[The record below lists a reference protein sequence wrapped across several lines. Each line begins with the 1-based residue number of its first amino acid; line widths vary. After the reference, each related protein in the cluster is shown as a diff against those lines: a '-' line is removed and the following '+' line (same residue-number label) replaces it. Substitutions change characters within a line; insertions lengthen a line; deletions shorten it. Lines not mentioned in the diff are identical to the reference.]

1 MIQEKYTKDDIKN
14 RIRPRILLL
23 GNGINRAFNEDSWSK
38 LLEKIKLDKYNDEPS
53 NYEMPMPLK
62 ATLLTNNNA
71 NKSIAKKLDKKK
83 VYGPYNQD
91 LINFLRRYTKL
102 EFTDILTTNYG
113 YEIEASLL
121 EDGKINKN
129 RLDKIIGLK
138 NLKEKERNVKSFFKF
153 DTTKVWHIHGE
164 YRKAQSLVLD
174 HKSYCDMLSQ
184 YKNRADSFKDRLNRK
199 LRKNDLNGWLEITS
213 WIDAFLL
220 GDVYIV
226 GFGMDFSEID
236 IWWLIGEKYS
246 YRNNFDEKN
255 RDILGETTYFNLQ
268 LDNDENIR
276 AEKDFNCKLEL
287 MRVYGVE
294 VKNISIKKL
303 LTGKEDNRIYTKF
316 HSEVSTILKN
326 EII

>member
-71 NKSIAKKLDKKK
+71 NNSIAKKLDKKK

-121 EDGKINKN
+121 EDGKINNN
-129 RLDKIIGLK
+129 RLKKIQGCKKI
-138 NLKEKERNVKSFFKF
+138 KERNVRYFYKF

-174 HKSYCDMLSQ
+174 HKSYCDIISQ
-184 YKNRADSFKDRLNRK
+184 CKDRVVSFRNRLNEK
-199 LRKNDLNGWLEITS
+199 LKKNQNGWLEITS

-236 IWWLIGEKYS
+236 LWWLIGEKYS

-255 RDILGETTYFNLQ
+255 RDILGKTTYFNLQ
-268 LDNDENIR
+268 LGKKENYR
-276 AEKDFNCKLEL
+276 TTDVSHCKLEL
-287 MRVYGVE
+287 MKIYGVE
-294 VKNISIKKL
+294 IINIINEESIKK
-303 LTGKEDNRIYTKF
+303 EN
-316 HSEVSTILKN
+316 KN
-326 EII
+326 EIYKKYYEDVSTKLGNIIK

>member
-23 GNGINRAFNEDSWSK
+23 GNGINRAFNEDSWSE
-38 LLEKIKLDKYNDEPS
+38 LLKKIKLDKYNDDPS

-62 ATLLTNNNA
+62 ATLLTDNNA

-121 EDGKINKN
+121 EDGKINNN
-129 RLDKIIGLK
+129 RLKKIQGCKKI
-138 NLKEKERNVKSFFKF
+138 KERNVRYFYKF

-174 HKSYCDMLSQ
+174 HKSYCDIISQ
-184 YKNRADSFKDRLNRK
+184 CKDRVVSFRNRLNEK
-199 LRKNDLNGWLEITS
+199 LKKNQNGWLEITS
-213 WIDAFLL
+213 WVDVFLL

-236 IWWLIGEKYS
+236 LWWLIGEKYS

-255 RDILGETTYFNLQ
+255 RDILGKTTYFNLQ

-276 AEKDFNCKLEL
+276 AKKDFNCKLEL

-303 LTGKEDNRIYTKF
+303 LTGKEDNRIYTEF

>member
-23 GNGINRAFNEDSWSK
+23 GNGINRAFNEDSWSN
-38 LLEKIKLDKYNDEPS
+38 LLDDIKIEKYHCKSSD
-53 NYEMPMPLK
+53 YEMPMPLK

-71 NKSIAKKLDKKK
+71 NKSIVKKLDQKK

-91 LINFLRRYTKL
+91 LVNFLRRYTKL

-121 EDGKINKN
+121 EDGQINNN
-129 RLDKIIGLK
+129 RLEKIEGPK
-138 NLKEKERNVKSFFKF
+138 KFKKKERNVKSFFKF

-164 YRKAQSLVLD
+164 YRKVQSLVLD

-184 YKNRADSFKDRLNRK
+184 YKDRADSFKDRLNRK
-199 LRKNDLNGWLEITS
+199 LKKFDLNGWLEITS

-236 IWWLIGEKYS
+236 LWWLIGEKYS

-255 RDILGETTYFNLQ
+255 RDILGKTTYFNLQ

-276 AEKDFNCKLEL
+276 AKKDFNCKLEL

-303 LTGKEDNRIYTKF
+303 LTAKEDNRIYTEF

>member
-23 GNGINRAFNEDSWSK
+23 GNGINRAFNEDSWSE
-38 LLEKIKLDKYNDEPS
+38 LLEKIKLDKYDDEPS
-53 NYEMPMPLK
+53 KYEMPMPLK

-71 NKSIAKKLDKKK
+71 NESIKNILDLEK
-83 VYGPYNQD
+83 VYGPYNQE

-121 EDGKINKN
+121 DDGQINNN
-129 RLDKIIGLK
+129 RLEKIQGRKKIKG
-138 NLKEKERNVKSFFKF
+138 KERKVRSFYKF

-164 YRKAQSLVLD
+164 YAKAKSLVLD
-174 HKSYCDMLSQ
+174 HKSYCDIISQ
-184 YKNRADSFKDRLNRK
+184 CKGRVDSFRSRLNEK
-199 LRKNDLNGWLEITS
+199 LKKNQNGWLEITS
-213 WIDAFLL
+213 WVDVFLL

-236 IWWLIGEKYS
+236 LWWLIGEKYS

-255 RDILGETTYFNLQ
+255 RDILGKTTYFNLQ

-276 AEKDFNCKLEL
+276 AKKDFNCKLEL

-294 VKNISIKKL
+294 VKNISIKEL
-303 LTGKEDNRIYTKF
+303 LTGKEDNKIYTEF
-316 HSEVSTILKN
+316 YSEVSTILKN